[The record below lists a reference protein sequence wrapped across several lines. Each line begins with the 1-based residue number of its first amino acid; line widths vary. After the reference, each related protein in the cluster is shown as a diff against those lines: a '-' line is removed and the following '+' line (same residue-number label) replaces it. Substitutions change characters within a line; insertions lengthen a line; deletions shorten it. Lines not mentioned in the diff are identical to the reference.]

1 MDTPNLGNVLRE
13 ESQRQSEP
21 ENDVRDAHEERAVD
35 SIENDISESVNAEG
49 INAEDLSDVDVE
61 SVDDETAGEAADDTA
76 DDTADDIADDT
87 VEEAEEEPPA
97 EPTPDEI
104 IAQLR
109 EDLAASEARVGE
121 QMDKL
126 QRTAA
131 EFQNS
136 KRRQEK
142 QLGEQ
147 IQRASL
153 HSVEQILPVLD
164 DLELGFNNI
173 PADIP
178 EEINAWLDG
187 FRKIQGKLFRI
198 LENQEVTAIESE
210 GQFDPSRHD
219 AISSEE
225 HEEIESGHIIET
237 LRTGYEH
244 KGRILRPA
252 MVRVA
257 A

>member
-1 MDTPNLGNVLRE
+1 
-13 ESQRQSEP
+13 
-21 ENDVRDAHEERAVD
+21 
-35 SIENDISESVNAEG
+35 
-49 INAEDLSDVDVE
+49 
-61 SVDDETAGEAADDTA
+61 
-76 DDTADDIADDT
+76 
-87 VEEAEEEPPA
+87 
-97 EPTPDEI
+97 
-104 IAQLR
+104 
-109 EDLAASEARVGE
+109 
-121 QMDKL
+121 MDKL

-142 QLGEQ
+142 QLADQ

-153 HSVEQILPVLD
+153 HAVEKILPALD
-164 DLELGFNNI
+164 DLELAYNNM

-178 EEINAWLDG
+178 EEVNAWLGG
-187 FRKIQGKLFRI
+187 FQQIQNKLLRI
-198 LENQEVTAIESE
+198 LEDQEVMAIESE
-210 GQFDPSRHD
+210 GPFDPNRHD

-225 HEEIESGHIIET
+225 NDEVESGHIIET
-237 LRTGYEH
+237 LRTGYEC

>member
-61 SVDDETAGEAADDTA
+61 SVDDETAGEAADDT
-76 DDTADDIADDT
+76 ADDT

-225 HEEIESGHIIET
+225 DEEIESGHIIET